1 MYSSLEARSP
11 FLDHRI
17 AEFVCPLPWE
27 YKLREGINNPQTN
40 GFLEKSF
47 INMFQE
53 IL

>member
-27 YKLREGINNPQTN
+27 YKLKRESIILKTN